1 MQYPCPFIVYKRMR
15 RLLLLVVAL
24 VGVSTSAVARTYSV
38 AELRN
43 VQRADKG
50 AFVANPD
57 GILSAE
63 AVQSINAIC
72 ASLRD
77 RGIAEVA
84 VVAVESIEG
93 GDPFSFGIELFEGWG
108 VGDDKLDNGLGILL
122 VEELREVRFFTGY
135 GLEETLTDVTCRRLQ
150 ERYMVPYF
158 RDGDYSRGMVE
169 GVRAVEQLLLGADL
183 DLSETDEEDKWA
195 WLSLAIVMALI
206 VVPLGVIL
214 IDEYRKTKCPTCSK
228 HKLRV
233 VKTTIVERTATTVT
247 VLQQLHCDACNTDH
261 TRTIVRDNDQ
271 HRNNRGRG
279 GGGMWV
285 FPMGGFGGGSMGGGS
300 FGGGFGGGSFG
311 GGGAG
316 SRW

>member
-1 MQYPCPFIVYKRMR
+1 MQYPCPFVVYKYMK
-15 RLLLLVVAL
+15 RLLLLIVAV
-24 VGVSTSAVARTYSV
+24 VGVATSAVARTYSV
-38 AELRN
+38 AEVRN
-43 VQRADKG
+43 VQRADKQ

-57 GILSAE
+57 GIISAE
-63 AVQSINAIC
+63 AVQTINAIC
-72 ASLRD
+72 GSLRD
-77 RGIAEVA
+77 KGIAEVA
-84 VVAVESIEG
+84 VVAVEDIEG
-93 GDPFSFGIELFEGWG
+93 GDPFTFGIELFEEWG

-135 GLEETLTDVTCRRLQ
+135 GLEATLTDATCRRLQ
-150 ERYMVPYF
+150 EKYMVPYF
-158 RDGDYSRGMVE
+158 RDGDYSQGMVE
-169 GVRAVEQLLLGADL
+169 GVSAVEQLLLGADL
-183 DLSETDEEDKWA
+183 DLAKTEEEDKWA

-233 VKTTIVERTATTVT
+233 VKTTIVERTQTTVT
-247 VLQQLHCDACNTDH
+247 ILQQLHCDACNTDH
-261 TRTIVRDNDQ
+261 TRTIVRDNDS
-271 HRNNRGRG
+271 NGGNRGRG
-279 GGGMWV
+279 GGGIWV

>member
-1 MQYPCPFIVYKRMR
+1 MQYPCPFVVYMYMK
-15 RLLLLVVAL
+15 RLLLLIVAI
-24 VGVSTSAVARTYSV
+24 VGVATSAHARTYSV
-38 AELRN
+38 AEIES
-43 VQRADKG
+43 VQRADRS

-57 GILSAE
+57 GILSVE
-63 AVQSINAIC
+63 AVKTIDVIC

-77 RGIAEVA
+77 KGVAEVA
-84 VVAVESIEG
+84 VVAVENIEG

-135 GLEETLTDVTCRRLQ
+135 GLEEVLPDATCRRLQ

-158 RDGDYSRGMVE
+158 RDGDYSKGMVE

-183 DLSETDEEDKWA
+183 ELAGEDEDERWA
-195 WLSLAIVMALI
+195 WLSLVIVLCLI

-233 VKTTIVERTATTVT
+233 VKTTVVERTATTIT
-247 VLQQLHCDACNTDH
+247 ILQQLHCDACHTDH
-261 TRTIVRDNDQ
+261 TRTIVRDND
-271 HRNNRGRG
+271 RNTGNRGRG
-279 GGGMWV
+279 GGGMWI
-285 FPMGGFGGGSMGGGS
+285 FPMGGFGSGSMGGGS
-300 FGGGFGGGSFG
+300 FGGSFGGGSFG